1 MISILLCATGAHLGL
16 FLGFRGCMRV
26 RSWRDSL
33 IPLLLLG
40 WCLTTY
46 PLHDLGLLYLALQ
59 TLAASGLLTWARRSS
74 IRALAG

>member
-33 IPLLLLG
+33 VPLLLLG
-40 WCLTTY
+40 WCLASY
-46 PLHDLGLLYLALQ
+46 PLHALGLPYLALQ
-59 TLAASGLLTWARRSS
+59 SLAAYGLLARARRRSTRTLAG
-74 IRALAG
+74 